1 MVHQALDVLL
11 RVTDSQTYD
20 DHNNDD
26 DSDNVL
32 NDYDDNISSSSSI
45 TSSSSRSISSF
56 CLNRDYVLNQL
67 M

>member
-1 MVHQALDVLL
+1 MVHQALDVLQ

-32 NDYDDNISSSSSI
+32 NDYDDISSSSSR
-45 TSSSSRSISSF
+45 SRSSF
-56 CLNRDYVLNQL
+56 CLNQDYVFNQL